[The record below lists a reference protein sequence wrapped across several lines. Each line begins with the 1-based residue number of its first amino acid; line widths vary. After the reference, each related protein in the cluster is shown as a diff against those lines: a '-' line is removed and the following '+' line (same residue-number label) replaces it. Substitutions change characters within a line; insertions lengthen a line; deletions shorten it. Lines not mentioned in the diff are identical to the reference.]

1 MRRLRSGFIILA
13 MLLAWTTWGQE
24 KQART
29 RVAIYKDSGSSTRG
43 PVNIE
48 KCLQDQ
54 PDFSYAFVKAEDI
67 RGGALAHYD
76 VVVLPGGGAAA
87 ASKAL
92 GEEGR
97 QAIVNFV
104 KAGGGYLGVCAGAY
118 LATCRK
124 TGDLALLN
132 AYPAGG
138 GFGDGMTRI
147 RLTDEGRKMF
157 GTKDELV
164 DVYYANGPLLAPAED
179 KNLPAFTPLALFE
192 TELPKKTPPDLVVKG
207 KVAAACAPY
216 GKGRVFCFSPHP
228 ERPESTGL
236 QYYIRRAL
244 HWAAGKD
251 AKSS

>member
-1 MRRLRSGFIILA
+1 MKHVRNSFIVIAL
-13 MLLAWTTWGQE
+13 LLAWTAWGQE
-24 KQART
+24 KQAKT
-29 RVAIYKDSGSSTRG
+29 RVAIYKDSGTSTKG

-67 RGGALAHYD
+67 RGGALANYD
-76 VVVLPGGGAAA
+76 VVVLPGGTATGE
-87 ASKAL
+87 SKAL

-97 QAIVNFV
+97 KAVVDFV

-124 TGDLALLN
+124 TGDLALIN
-132 AYPAGG
+132 AYSAGG
-138 GFGDGMTRI
+138 GFGDGMTKI

-164 DVYYANGPLLAPAED
+164 GVYYANGPLLAPAED

-192 TELPKKTPPDLVVKG
+192 TELPKKTPPDLVKG

-236 QYYIRRAL
+236 QYFIRRAL

-251 AKSS
+251 AKPS